1 MIEKLPLP
9 ELGIVL
15 VLFLVTL
22 LICYCIWYI
31 LFGKRFPLKEK
42 KKEVRKVDNCTLNEI
57 MGYDFIQIKNVKP
70 SVEKN
75 PSAPEKEEKAEEK
88 TSPALYATTSTSQ
101 HNDETEDADNLAHS
115 DEQKPQESQE
125 EKPPVVI
132 DFTDDDYENIAKLDW
147 EDWAVNE
154 NDEDT
159 SNNIYFD
166 EDEDSKQD
174 DDPPTDDSVEQERA
188 FSEYINQTYDLF
200 MACSVNEEDEKAL
213 QQMMNDESFNFKEPD
228 VDTESNEL

>member
-1 MIEKLPLP
+1 MMEKLPLP

-42 KKEVRKVDNCTLNEI
+42 KKEVKKVDSCTLNEI

-101 HNDETEDADNLAHS
+101 HNDETEDTDNLAHS
-115 DEQKPQESQE
+115 DEHKPQESQE
-125 EKPPVVI
+125 EKPPVII

-159 SNNIYFD
+159 SNNMFFD
-166 EDEDSKQD
+166 EDEDAPKDPELLAD
-174 DDPPTDDSVEQERA
+174 DIEKEQAFTD
-188 FSEYINQTYDLF
+188 YMNQTYDLMMSF
-200 MACSVNEEDEKAL
+200 GLKADDEEAL
-213 QQMMNDESFNFKEPD
+213 RKMNDESFEFNESD
-228 VDTESNEL
+228 INTENNKD